1 MPSVVSG
8 SYGGGLLLDLRRIQP
23 TAFAAGCMRRPI
35 SILIFIHQAGSLVN
49 GWTLCFLSGNYNLW
63 LRLFSNSVIIEENRC
78 SIRCRADCQTIRHKK
93 RKIDD

>member
-1 MPSVVSG
+1 VGGVWGVLAVVG
-8 SYGGGLLLDLRRIQP
+8 PQNDPPGGG
-23 TAFAAGCMRRPI
+23 GVCGGRPI